1 MILYIFG
8 SCLEPYYKCN
18 ILIFLQV
25 RAVRI
30 RLKKL
35 GNEVSPCVLDYLSQ
49 TVNSCAD
56 VAEAIL
62 RDIDCENDSDDSLAV
77 PCGIFLFGENC
88 QTSERPPEVDGQAF
102 VSAHH
107 FADIYIL
114 IDMLSI
120 PCLAVEASQTF
131 ERTVARGAI
140 VAQSVAMVLERRF
153 AHRLNLTSQ
162 YVENFPHTDGIVE
175 GETFEQLT
183 AQRDDF
189 TSILGLA
196 ETLALSRDPRV
207 KGFVKFLY
215 TILFKWYADE
225 SYRLRI
231 LKRLVDR
238 VTSARESACDV
249 DLDLEILIT
258 LICEEQ
264 EIVRPVLSM
273 MREVAELANVDRAAL
288 WHQLCAIEDEV
299 MRIREERKVEN
310 ATEAKEKSIMSQKL
324 NELEATNNRLKVSW
338 SLLFLFLGFYF
349 SKQACLKEYLILFLV
364 ILICQTLNISLK

>member
-1 MILYIFG
+1 MVVYNFW
-8 SCLEPYYKCN
+8 SYCAPFYKYN
-18 ILIFLQV
+18 VLISLQV

-35 GNEVSPCVLDYLSQ
+35 GNEVSPCVLDYLSR
-49 TVNSCAD
+49 TVNSCSD
-56 VAEAIL
+56 VAKAIL
-62 RDIDCENDSDDSLAV
+62 RDIDCENKSGDNCSAV
-77 PCGIFLFGENC
+77 PCGIFLFGESC
-88 QTSERPPEVDGQAF
+88 HTSERPREVDEQAF
-102 VSAHH
+102 LSNHH
-107 FADIYIL
+107 FSDIYIL

-120 PCLAVEASQTF
+120 QCLALEASQTF

-153 AHRLNLTSQ
+153 ARRLNLTSQ
-162 YVENFPHTDGIVE
+162 YVENFPHTDVIVE
-175 GETFEQLT
+175 GETIEQLT

-207 KGFVKFLY
+207 KGFVKLLY

-238 VTSARESACDV
+238 LTISRESACEV
-249 DLDLEILIT
+249 DLYMEILII
-258 LICEEQ
+258 LMCEEQ
-264 EIVRPVLSM
+264 EIVRPVLTM

-288 WHQLCAIEDEV
+288 WHQLCAIEDEI
-299 MRIREERKVEN
+299 MRIREEREVEN
-310 ATEAKEKSIMSQKL
+310 ASMAKEKSIMSQKL
-324 NELEATNNRLKVSW
+324 NESEATNNRLKVSW
-338 SLLFLFLGFYF
+338 PLLFLFLGFYF
-349 SKQACLKEYLILFLV
+349 SKHACLKAYLILFLV
-364 ILICQTLNISLK
+364 ILI